1 MTKSIAAKIFTVAV
15 CSLCI
20 STSIFANSWWTRPYE
35 GAKQNVSTLF
45 VTANIDMPR
54 ILADV
59 IQYSTRQ
66 PYLLVPARGE
76 GKIFL
81 CVAQKNAKEIRE
93 KDVTRFIDFI
103 NPQQIVVLGDAK
115 LISPKYLKLLPGNQ
129 TVLTIYNDDWN
140 QVAATLSLF
149 LNKSNIKYDF
159 KRLSEEYKRGKL
171 YTPTPR
177 KKNVVVDVVEQ
188 ETEVVTKDAVVSE
201 VETEAEV
208 REVDPG
214 EKAAP
219 VLKEEDWT
227 DAMDSSNPDE
237 PGIILPVKNPEL
249 VKDK

>member
-1 MTKSIAAKIFTVAV
+1 MTKSIAAKIFTAAV

-20 STSIFANSWWTRPYE
+20 STSIFASSWWTRPYE
-35 GAKQNVSTLF
+35 GARQNVSTLF

-81 CVAQKNAKEIRE
+81 CVAQKNAKEIRAA
-93 KDVTRFIDFI
+93 DVTRFINFI
-103 NPQQIVVLGDAK
+103 NPQQIIVLGDERM
-115 LISPKYLKLLPGNQ
+115 ISPKYLELLPGNQ

-159 KRLSEEYKRGKL
+159 KKLSEEYKRGRL
-171 YTPTPR
+171 YAPTPR
-177 KKNVVVDVVEQ
+177 KKIITVNVVEKK
-188 ETEVVTKDAVVSE
+188 TEVETKDVEVTE
-201 VETEAEV
+201 VETEVEV
-208 REVDPG
+208 REVNPG
-214 EKAAP
+214 NKAIP
-219 VLKEEDWT
+219 VLKEEEWSE
-227 DAMDSSNPDE
+227 ALDSSNPDE
-237 PGIILPVKNPEL
+237 PGIILPVNNPEL
-249 VKDK
+249 VEDK